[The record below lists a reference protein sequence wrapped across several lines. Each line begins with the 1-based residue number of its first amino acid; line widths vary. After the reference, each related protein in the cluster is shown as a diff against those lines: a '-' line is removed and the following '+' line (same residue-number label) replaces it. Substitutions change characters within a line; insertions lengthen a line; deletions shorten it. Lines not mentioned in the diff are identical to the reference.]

1 MDILHE
7 VIEVGILLATL
18 AGAVGAYFR
27 FRGRSFGISDLLIF
41 GTLAIGSDVACYT
54 LFKAVAGPHADSA
67 AYEALAGLLVLF
79 ALVPLAAGFNIV
91 ALAAGFVCLLR
102 HPPLRY
108 AALVAAV
115 LAWLGQGLVSRPDD
129 LSAPGRGQATDK
141 LAGEHWALES
151 GASSRQD
158 CDRQSTARAFREGCY
173 ARLPR

>member
-7 VIEVGILLATL
+7 MIEVGILLATII
-18 AGAVGAYFR
+18 GAVGAYFR
-27 FRGRSFGISDLLIF
+27 FRGRSFGVLDLLIF
-41 GTLAIGSDVACYT
+41 GTLAILSDVACYT

-79 ALVPLAAGFNIV
+79 ALVPLAAGFNMV
-91 ALAAGFVCLLR
+91 ALAAGWMSLIR

-108 AALVAAV
+108 AALVAIV
-115 LAWLGQGLVSRPDD
+115 LAWLGHGFIGRPDD
-129 LSAPGRGQATDK
+129 LSAPGRGRNTDR

-151 GASSRQD
+151 GASTRQD